1 MKATAPFGLATE
13 AASIAAEVIRA
24 RELLAGI
31 DAEAVQIGQT
41 PKDEIWRDG
50 EIVLY
55 HYQPMSDHPTRPPV
69 LLAYAL
75 VGRFTVADLQPD
87 RSLVRRLLEQGLD
100 VYAID
105 WGHPTRADRWIT
117 LDDYINGAID
127 ECVAEIRDLHDGT
140 KINLLGICQ
149 GGIFHL
155 CYAALHP
162 ENVNTVIPT
171 VAPIDFYRAR
181 DDIQV
186 DRGLVHVWAEAMS
199 GEDID
204 QIIDAQG
211 NLSGDL
217 MASAFGLMHP
227 IAQASKYG
235 VGLLDVVGNKD
246 DLMNFLRMEK
256 WLADRP
262 AHTAES
268 ARQWLKDFYQ
278 ENKLF
283 KGELMLG
290 RHRVDLGNV
299 TCPVLNVYAEHD
311 LIAPPACSKALRD
324 VVGSDDYSE
333 IALPG
338 GHIGLFVGRRAQK
351 DLAPAI
357 SSFIRDRS

>member
-1 MKATAPFGLATE
+1 MPFRLATE
-13 AASIAAEVIRA
+13 AASLAAEIIRA
-24 RELLAGI
+24 RDLVAGV
-31 DAEAVQIGQT
+31 DAEAVQIGTT

-55 HYQPMSDHPTRPPV
+55 RYEPMSDDPAPAPV

-100 VYAID
+100 VYVID
-105 WGHPTRADRWIT
+105 WGHPARADRWMTI
-117 LDDYINGAID
+117 DDYVNGVID
-127 ECVAEIRDLHDGT
+127 ECVLRIRDRHNGT
-140 KINLLGICQ
+140 GINLLGICQ

-162 ENVNTVIPT
+162 ENVSTVIPT
-171 VAPIDFYRAR
+171 VTPIDFHRAR
-181 DDIQV
+181 HDTQPDRGFVHTWVEAVSGDDIDAIV
-186 DRGLVHVWAEAMS
+186 DAV
-199 GEDID
+199 
-204 QIIDAQG
+204 G
-211 NLSGDL
+211 NLPGHW
-217 MASAFGLMHP
+217 MAAAFGLMHP
-227 IAQASKYG
+227 ISELSKYG
-235 VGLLDVVGNKD
+235 PGLLEVADNEES
-246 DLMNFLRMEK
+246 LMNFLRMEK

-268 ARQWLKDFYQ
+268 VRQWLKDFYQ

-283 KGELMLG
+283 KGELRLG
-290 RHRVDLGNV
+290 RQRVDLGNV
-299 TCPVLNVYAEHD
+299 TCPVLNIYAEHD

-324 VVGSDDYSE
+324 VVGSADYSE

-357 SSFIRDRS
+357 AAFVRDRS